1 MSQDVPNTIFCILHV
16 LCADLCMSDV
26 QIYACVM
33 CIAVQTGSLRFAG
46 LALLALRPYS
56 ACIASHRIASYR
68 ILCRRVRYILYIYIY
83 STAPRIPPGRID
95 GLSCVGPR
103 EVFGHLGSAFP
114 PSEPAGRATSLAME
128 TWGPLW
134 GPRRVRGGRL

>member
-1 MSQDVPNTIFCILHV
+1 M
-16 LCADLCMSDV
+16 
-26 QIYACVM
+26 
-33 CIAVQTGSLRFAG
+33 
-46 LALLALRPYS
+46 
-56 ACIASHRIASYR
+56 
-68 ILCRRVRYILYIYIY
+68 YIYIYIYIYLY

-114 PSEPAGRATSLAME
+114 PSEPAGSATSLAVE

-134 GPRRVRGGRL
+134 GPRRVRGGRLEGPRAPKTLPKFLGESLERPWSVLGGLLGWFWRSGVLLGSVLGGQNVDVSLVLDGLL